1 MRYFSPCQVR
11 QVKQQQQWR
20 RQQRRRPWCSWIFLS
35 KMPQQF
41 VLLKNKMQRPGI
53 EPGPPAWQAR
63 ILPLN
68 QRCLT
73 LNIEDFRWKSV
84 DMLFLRMFHLADSAF
99 TNKMAD
105 QKFWNKL
112 YGSHPESPS
121 YVRPCTIKASWNPLS
136 KFLLCLRDWKA
147 ENVSVLV

>member
-11 QVKQQQQWR
+11 QVKQQQWR

-35 KMPQQF
+35 KMPRQF

-68 QRCLT
+68 QRCLILVRKYLDIILYHINLPVFKKIT
-73 LNIEDFRWKSV
+73 KQKPIRHGVTTSMLWYVSSSNIWNFSKSKCQAICKPLVFPDVALFCYPMWKTV
-84 DMLFLRMFHLADSAF
+84 
-99 TNKMAD
+99 
-105 QKFWNKL
+105 W
-112 YGSHPESPS
+112 
-121 YVRPCTIKASWNPLS
+121 
-136 KFLLCLRDWKA
+136 
-147 ENVSVLV
+147 